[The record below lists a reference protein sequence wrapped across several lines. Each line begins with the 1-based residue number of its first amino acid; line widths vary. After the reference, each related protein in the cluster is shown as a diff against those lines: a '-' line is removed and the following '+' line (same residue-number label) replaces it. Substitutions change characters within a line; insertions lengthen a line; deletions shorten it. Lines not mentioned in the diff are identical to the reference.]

1 MHILTYLLLVAFFSL
16 EETFVYSGYN
26 VLPSTIMIRG
36 MARRADAH
44 MLSEGDGNFGSLG
57 VLDWCHGTTLGQ
69 DVVDDLKA
77 EMEKHDVEEKTGRAI
92 DGAGEAAGDLATKL
106 KMKVTNGRGR
116 K

>member
-26 VLPSTIMIRG
+26 ILPSTIMIRG
-36 MARRADAH
+36 MARRTDGH

-57 VLDWCHGTTLGQ
+57 VLDWCHGTTLGKG
-69 DVVDDLKA
+69 VVDDLKA

-92 DGAGEAAGDLATKL
+92 GGANDAAGGLADKF
-106 KMKVTNGRGR
+106 KSKVRKGRGR